1 MAAVKTVLKKTTN
14 KVIVRITATTAN
26 DTATIDLQTDC
37 KMTNETLVAGADS
50 QVVNIADM
58 FWTTSSSVKI
68 ERNTALIADL
78 HGGGQ
83 AMEAEWVLADQ
94 ASKDIVVTFAGAGTL
109 ILVLTKVSGFNTPI
123 EDAQFGGG
131 DDATA
136 VGA

>member
-14 KVIVRITATTAN
+14 KVIVRITATTAA

-37 KMTNETLVAGADS
+37 KMANETLVAGADS
-50 QVVNIADM
+50 QLVNIADY

-68 ERNTALIADL
+68 ERNGALIADL

-83 AMEAEWVLADQ
+83 NMEAEWVLADQ
-94 ASKDIVVTFAGAGTL
+94 NSKDIVVTFAGPGTL
-109 ILVLTKVSGFNTPI
+109 MLALSKVAGFNTPI

-131 DDATA
+131 DDPTA